1 MTVPAQRGADARTA
15 IHDFVAGALAVPAL
29 RDDEHLFQSGYA
41 NSLFAVQL
49 MTFIEKRFG
58 IEMGLDDLD
67 IENFKSVDAA
77 TAFVLRRQGGA
88 GGGA

>member
-1 MTVPAQRGADARTA
+1 MSELADRTTEARDA
-15 IHDFVAGALAVPAL
+15 IRRFIDGALAVPRL
-29 RDDEHLFQSGYA
+29 RDDDHLFTSGYA

-58 IEMGLDDLD
+58 LEMGLDDLD

-77 TAFVLRRQGGA
+77 TAFVLRKQGGA
-88 GGGA
+88 R